1 MNLKKGEHTK
11 DPETDGEPERDPE
24 PEDKDAKFHQIR
36 GELGF
41 KPDQKR
47 VENVTENWR
56 KINEQIKNNW
66 QSLRNLIL
74 QALKEQGRMSKLE
87 EVQMLDEELILV
99 ENLELLMEQRMVSL
113 RIQSMKIEFG
123 TDY

>member
-1 MNLKKGEHTK
+1 M
-11 DPETDGEPERDPE
+11 
-24 PEDKDAKFHQIR
+24 
-36 GELGF
+36 
-41 KPDQKR
+41 
-47 VENVTENWR
+47 
-56 KINEQIKNNW
+56 
-66 QSLRNLIL
+66 RNLIL

-113 RIQSMKIEFG
+113 RIQSMKKEFG